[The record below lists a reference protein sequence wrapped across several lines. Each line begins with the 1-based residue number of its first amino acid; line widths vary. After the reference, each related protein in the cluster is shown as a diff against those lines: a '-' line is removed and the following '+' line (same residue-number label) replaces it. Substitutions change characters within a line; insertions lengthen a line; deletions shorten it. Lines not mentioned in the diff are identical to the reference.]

1 MKLMLMLGC
10 IFDWDIQKIINPI
23 GAGAQCARTF
33 SRRLSLDEKEGVGRS
48 EISWLF
54 LIHYKLSENPIKI
67 VFAVFWGDI
76 EGVGTLC
83 PRTQATF
90 KRLK

>member
-33 SRRLSLDEKEGVGRS
+33 SRRLSLDEKEGSGGPKFRDFS
-48 EISWLF
+48 LF
-54 LIHYKLSENPIKI
+54 IIIFQKI
-67 VFAVFWGDI
+67 
-76 EGVGTLC
+76 
-83 PRTQATF
+83 Q
-90 KRLK
+90 

>member
-33 SRRLSLDEKEGVGRS
+33 SRRLSLDEKEGSGGPKFRDFS
-48 EISWLF
+48 
-54 LIHYKLSENPIKI
+54 
-67 VFAVFWGDI
+67 
-76 EGVGTLC
+76 
-83 PRTQATF
+83 
-90 KRLK
+90 